1 MLYVPVP
8 FCFSAPCCLGCFCVR
23 VLLFLNLHV
32 VVWAV
37 SAFVCCCFLIYT
49 LLFGLFL
56 RSCVV
61 VS

>member
-1 MLYVPVP
+1 MPVP
-8 FCFSAPCCLGCFCVR
+8 FCFSATCCLAVSAFVC
-23 VLLFLNLHV
+23 LLFLNLHV
-32 VVWAV
+32 VRAV
-37 SAFVCCCFLIYT
+37 SAFLCCCFLIYT